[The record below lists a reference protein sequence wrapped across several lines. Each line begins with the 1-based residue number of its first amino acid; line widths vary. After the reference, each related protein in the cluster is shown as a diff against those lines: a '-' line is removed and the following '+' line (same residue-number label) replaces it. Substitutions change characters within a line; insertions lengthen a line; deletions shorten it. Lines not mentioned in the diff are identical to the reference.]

1 MAAIDD
7 MRQLAMIQDE
17 ALKRQAERSLRAFV
31 EQAWP
36 VLEPR
41 TPFLPSWHIDCICEH
56 LEAVTT
62 GDMPRLVIN
71 LPPRYMKS
79 LLVTVFW
86 PAWEW
91 LQAPETRWLFAS
103 YSESLATDHSV
114 NRRQLLQSPW
124 YRDGWGDR
132 FQLTSDQN
140 EKTQYRN
147 SRRGIMTATSIGG
160 TATGKGGNRI
170 IVDDPHNPVQAE
182 SETQR
187 QRAVDFF
194 LQTLSTRLDDK
205 RAGAIVV
212 VMQRLHT
219 QDLTATCLD
228 LAYTHL
234 RIPAVAESRTTITF
248 PRSSRVVTREA
259 GDLLWPTREGE
270 AEIAQRKTELG
281 AYGFAGQYQQ
291 SPSPRRGGMFKR
303 DWWSFYDEF
312 PTTLDE
318 YAQSWDLAVK
328 GDPGSDYVVGL
339 VAARRGADIFL
350 LDRFKAQVSFPETLR
365 AIRALCARYPQ
376 ARTILVEDTANGPAV
391 IETLTHEIPGIIA
404 ITPKGGKAERA
415 AACAPR
421 VEAGNVYL
429 PRPTAPNG
437 RRVPARAWVD
447 DFIEQLAVFP
457 KGAHD
462 DDVDA
467 FTQLLLRWRHQRV
480 ALGFPIGVGYR
491 VSPWAIVG
499 GNDWAR
505 W

>member
-350 LDRFKAQVSFPETLR
+350 LDRFKAQMSFPETLR
-365 AIRALCARYPQ
+365 AIRTLCARHPQ

-457 KGAHD
+457 KGTHD

-467 FTQLLLRWRHQRV
+467 FTQLLLRWRHQR